1 MALGEAK
8 GSERN
13 GQDAG
18 KRGQL
23 CGAGVAAGAPPSW
36 RSPLR
41 TDPSSEQST
50 HQKHLKYG
58 WLSEFHRHN
67 TFQGR
72 SYVSSEV
79 YL

>member
-23 CGAGVAAGAPPSW
+23 CGAGVAAGAEEQFFTFLEEPS
-36 RSPLR
+36 
-41 TDPSSEQST
+41 
-50 HQKHLKYG
+50 
-58 WLSEFHRHN
+58 
-67 TFQGR
+67 
-72 SYVSSEV
+72 
-79 YL
+79 